1 MRILVLCGKLRSY
14 SYLVS
19 SENIKGA
26 LMKILPSGE
35 VEVDTRAVVDWYG
48 SSFFVDWFASHSEIY
63 DVIIVCTSTFFSI
76 TPLDVYLWYKLLNQN
91 GKLMLVKK
99 LPSCDITDEMDLA
112 LRDLIRSA
120 PDNVNVI
127 DQLQGMFQ
135 LNSPYFVKRVSSP
148 TKDPWEVILR
158 WICRKQGSFQ
168 TNWKVVLEL
177 APKYIVDM
185 FNELAKFAVRSRLVN
200 AEAKNYSRKLLE
212 IISSL
217 GMVTVPTLSPDLC
230 SSIRGLDWHA
240 NSCYMDSSL
249 HSMLAVPCI
258 LSQFLLNVE
267 LTERDQRLLICG
279 RTPAV
284 DLLNRKRLQEELRRI
299 VSTIRGNSSA
309 SNKVTTANRFRNLL
323 RTCNLK
329 ESQQWWSAREQD
341 AGEFISWLLSLF
353 PVSRGIVI
361 QRNYVTNDVDTN
373 DFTEMRLTS
382 VLNDTTASPV
392 WDLNNLYEL
401 KEETP
406 LTYFLATVE
415 DSGELDDENLARV
428 DVPNGIKFFK
438 RRVGTRT
445 LTQAPGSII
454 FNANRGGGGG
464 LIADAERWDKVPLT
478 PVQHIELSS
487 RQVFEFSS
495 VVIYNGDHY
504 TCCYKCGDTWFF
516 YNDMHNLGELT
527 TPIRIGDYDTL
538 MLRHG
543 AAIKTKGTLYFYNQ
557 IRGPKGLP
565 VPLDH
570 V

>member
-19 SENIKGA
+19 SENLRGP
-26 LMKILPSGE
+26 LRQILSQGE
-35 VEVDTRAVVDWYG
+35 VKVDTRA
-48 SSFFVDWFASHSEIY
+48 FVDWRRASSFIDWNIANSGTY
-63 DVIIVCTSTFFSI
+63 DVIIVCTSTFFSSQNI
-76 TPLDVYLWYKLLNQN
+76 TPLDVYIWYELLIKN
-91 GKLMLVKK
+91 GKLMLVNK
-99 LPSCDITDEMDLA
+99 LPLCDITGDFQTKMDNYKVLT
-112 LRDLIRSA
+112 
-120 PDNVNVI
+120 
-127 DQLQGMFQ
+127 QLQGLF
-135 LNSPYFVKRVSSP
+135 LPDKTYLVKVSRP
-148 TKDPWEVILR
+148 TKDPWEGILH
-158 WICRKQGSFQ
+158 WACRRQGSSQ
-168 TNWKVVLEL
+168 NHWKIVLEL
-177 APKYIVDM
+177 APEYIVGM
-185 FNELAKFAVRSRLVN
+185 FNEVAKFAVKSSLVN
-200 AEAKNYSRKLLE
+200 REAKSCSRKLLE
-212 IISSL
+212 IISGL
-217 GMVTVPTLSPDLC
+217 GTVTVPTLSPDLC

-279 RTPAV
+279 RTPAL

-353 PVSRGIVI
+353 PISRGIVI
-361 QRNYVTNDVDTN
+361 QRNYVTNDVDAN

-428 DVPNGIKFFK
+428 DVPNEIKFFK

-445 LTQAPGSII
+445 LTQAPGAII

-464 LIADAERWDKVPLT
+464 LIADAERWNKVPLT

-495 VVIYNGDHY
+495 VVIYNGAHY
-504 TCCYKCGDTWFF
+504 TCYYKCGDTWFF
-516 YNDMHNLGELT
+516 YNDMHNLRELT

-538 MLRHG
+538 MLRYG
-543 AAIKTKGTLYFYNQ
+543 AAIKTRGTLYFYNQ